1 MDRATGKVLAAE
13 RQTAVVVDLNEQIA
27 GKSALQEAAAQ
38 IAKRLL
44 PKLVHDGLR
53 P

>member
-1 MDRATGKVLAAE
+1 MDRATGKVLAAD

-27 GKSALQEAAAQ
+27 GKLALQDAAAQ
-38 IAKRLL
+38 IARRML
-44 PKLVHDGLR
+44 PKLVHNDLK